1 MRSTITPFSTSCK
14 WATMSVNDQ
23 PSSFGAWSRAGG
35 SPANR
40 PRSTVGVCSTILSAT
55 GSIIASKSYR
65 AVYSR
70 LRTAERWGCL
80 RAENE
85 AGWVLVPQEP
95 DLGHTS
101 GGKRSGAHPAIPA
114 PSRHRAA
121 PHAGRAV
128 GGYRSRGGRR
138 CRLGPAAGQ
147 GGLGGRDVP
156 AGRAPSA
163 RDLSRRRTTVDQR
176 SPGRRAGGRGRGS
189 ALGRPEPARRGGGAR
204 GRSTIARRA
213 VRPRPR
219 RGLRSRGG
227 RG

>member
-40 PRSTVGVCSTILSAT
+40 PRSTSGVCSTILSAT

-65 AVYSR
+65 AIYSLTR
-70 LRTAERWGCL
+70 IAERWGCL

-101 GGKRSGAHPAIPA
+101 GGKRSSVSNRRFQLHLVTEPRGTPGEL
-114 PSRHRAA
+114 RAA
-121 PHAGRAV
+121 VERAV
-128 GGYRSRGGRR
+128 
-138 CRLGPAAGQ
+138 
-147 GGLGGRDVP
+147 
-156 AGRAPSA
+156 
-163 RDLSRRRTTVDQR
+163 
-176 SPGRRAGGRGRGS
+176 AGGVDWVQLRDKAGS
-189 ALGRPEPARRGGGAR
+189 AAATYQQAEQLRRLTHATG
-204 GRSTIARRA
+204 
-213 VRPRPR
+213 VRPLVQDPPHR
-219 RGLRSRGG
+219 
-227 RG
+227 